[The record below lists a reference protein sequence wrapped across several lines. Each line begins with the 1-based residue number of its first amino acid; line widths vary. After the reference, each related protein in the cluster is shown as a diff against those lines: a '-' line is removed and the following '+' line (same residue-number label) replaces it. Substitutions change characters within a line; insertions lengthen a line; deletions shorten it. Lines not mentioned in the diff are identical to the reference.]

1 MQSDEMHPLTKLA
14 KDTVEAY
21 VEGHKLPQPTELSAE
36 MQEKAGVFVSIKK
49 HGQLR
54 GCIGTFEPVQS
65 NVAEEIIQ
73 NAISSSTR
81 DPRFTAVQPDEL
93 PDLSYSVDVLTQP
106 EPIDS
111 EDQLDPTIYGVIVE
125 SGRRRGLLL
134 PDLPGVYTVKRQ
146 IEICRQKA
154 GILPD
159 EPIKL
164 HRFEVKRYR

>member
-21 VEGHKLPQPTELSAE
+21 VEGHKLPQPTELTSE

-54 GCIGTFEPVQS
+54 GCIGTFEPVQP
-65 NVAEEIIQ
+65 NVAEEIVQ
-73 NAISSSTR
+73 NAISSSAR
-81 DPRFTAVQPDEL
+81 DPRFTRVTPDEL
-93 PDLSYSVDVLTQP
+93 PDLIYNVDVLTKP

-111 EDQLDPTIYGVIVE
+111 EEQLDPVRYGVIVD

-134 PDLPGVYTVKRQ
+134 PDLPGVDTIERQ

-154 GILPD
+154 GILPN
-159 EPIKL
+159 EPIQL